1 MRTPYF
7 VALLALCLTALAG
20 CGADNDPVGV
30 NTLPTDPAFT
40 TEGADGRGAGDHAP
54 CGSQCA
60 DRENHE
66 GETR

>member
-1 MRTPYF
+1 MRTLYS
-7 VALLALCLTALAG
+7 VALLALCLTAFAG

-40 TEGADGRGAGDHAP
+40 TEGSGGEDPCDHAP
-54 CGSQCA
+54 CVSPCA
-60 DRENHE
+60 DREDHQ

>member
-1 MRTPYF
+1 MRTLHF
-7 VALLALCLTALAG
+7 VALLALCLTAFAG

-30 NTLPTDPAFT
+30 NMLPTDPAFT
-40 TEGADGRGAGDHAP
+40 TEGTDGREPCDHAS
-54 CGSQCA
+54 CGSRCT

>member
-1 MRTPYF
+1 MRTLCIL
-7 VALLALCLTALAG
+7 ALLALCLTAFAG

-40 TEGADGRGAGDHAP
+40 TEDADGRDPGDHAL
-54 CGSQCA
+54 CGSQCT

-66 GETR
+66 GEAR